1 MATFISL
8 VGFTDKGIQAVRQT
22 VARAEAFKVLARS
35 LGVTVKEIFWTV
47 GLYDLVIV
55 MEAPDEETVSA
66 LALTVGALGNV
77 RTQTLRGFSAEEMN
91 RIIAKMPPPPMP

>member
-35 LGVTVKEIFWTV
+35 LGVTVKEIYWTV

-91 RIIAKMPPPPMP
+91 RIIAKMPPPAMP